1 MFLLALTI
9 CERQRFA
16 EATLKGF
23 GRISDSTIAAGI
35 VLDASRRW
43 LFSLDRFFHVHS
55 SMKLKGRDRS
65 KTLVNATVW
74 SASAALQTSGQS
86 LLSIPVRIRISSE
99 LSQSFS
105 RFDFVWVPIIGLWLL
120 DMLLARHFRMHFQG
134 WEGFGLKIAVPA
146 TVACFY
152 RISGRSDRLADAGYY
167 TTLWLAFTLLGC
179 ILTYVVARI
188 DLPLRDAE
196 FARYDS
202 LLCFNWYRWASFVNS
217 HKKLEF
223 LLAVAYCSILPQT
236 IGSLI
241 YFCRIRRPDRND
253 DLLWT
258 TMLAA
263 TITTA
268 ISAFLPA
275 LGPHLK
281 GQYVEWSA
289 TLAAIRA
296 GSASTFALDQLQ
308 GIIAFPSFH
317 VVAAIL
323 LVYSHRPPLPSFR
336 ITAILNILMLVSIP
350 FAGQH
355 YLVDMISGAVVA
367 ATSIAAVRL
376 ATRPRAPAV
385 RKANVQS
392 RNW

>member
-1 MFLLALTI
+1 M
-9 CERQRFA
+9 R
-16 EATLKGF
+16 LK
-23 GRISDSTIAAGI
+23 
-35 VLDASRRW
+35 
-43 LFSLDRFFHVHS
+43 DRN
-55 SMKLKGRDRS
+55 RNR
-65 KTLVNATVW
+65 TPVNATVW
-74 SASAALQTSGQS
+74 SASAALQTSGRS
-86 LLSIPVRIRISSE
+86 TPSIPIRSRTSSE
-99 LSQSFS
+99 LSACFS
-105 RFDFVWVPIIGLWLL
+105 RFDRVWVPIIVLGLL
-120 DMLLARHFRMHFQG
+120 DMLLARHFRMHFLG
-134 WEGFGLKIAVPA
+134 WGAFSLKIAFPA
-146 TVACFY
+146 AVACFY
-152 RISGRSDRLADAGYY
+152 RVSGRSDRLADAGYY

-188 DLPLRDAE
+188 DLPLRDVE

-202 LLCFNWYRWASFVNS
+202 LLCFNWYRWASFVDA

-236 IGSLI
+236 IGSMI
-241 YFCRIRRPDRND
+241 YFCRIQRSDRND

-289 TLAAIRA
+289 TLAAIRD
-296 GSASTFALDQLQ
+296 GSASTFSLDQLQ

-336 ITAILNILMLVSIP
+336 ITAILNLLMLVSIP

-355 YLVDMISGAVVA
+355 YLVDMIAGAVVA
-367 ATSIAAVRL
+367 AASIAAVRL
-376 ATRPRAPAV
+376 ATRSRGVFDPGVAAV
-385 RKANVQS
+385 SPIVADETNIARMYGFLSNPSSSAANGVS
-392 RNW
+392 RGTGARR